1 MQMTEVFGPSYA
13 ALYDL
18 LYESKDYEAEC
29 DLIERLFRE
38 YGASTPRRI
47 LDLGCGT
54 GGHAIPLALR
64 GYDVVGVDRSPD
76 MLRAAEQKAQRA
88 RGAPLLARFVQGDIR
103 SVDLDGPFDACL
115 CMFAVLCYQLAN
127 EDVERTLQTARRH
140 LREGGLF
147 VFDVWYG
154 PAVLAQRPV
163 PRVLSL
169 ERGRRRIIRV
179 ASPALDARTHTNE
192 TAYTLLVIEGDRVV
206 QQSEER
212 HRVRYFFPMELE
224 YFLAQAG
231 FRLRRLGAFP
241 AVEQEPSEA
250 TWNVMAVAEAQ

>member
-1 MQMTEVFGPSYA
+1 MTEVFGASYA

-29 DLIERLFRE
+29 DLVERIFRE
-38 YGASTPRRI
+38 YGSAMPRRV

-76 MLRAAEQKAQRA
+76 MLRAAEQKAQSV
-88 RGAPLLARFVQGDIR
+88 RGAPLMARFVPGDIR
-103 SVDLDGPFDACL
+103 SVDLDSTFDACL
-115 CMFAVLCYQLAN
+115 CMFAVLCYQLTN
-127 EDVERTLQTARRH
+127 EDVERTLRTARRH
-140 LREGGLF
+140 LRDGGLF

-154 PAVLAQRPV
+154 PAVLAQRPA

-169 ERGRRRIIRV
+169 EHGRRQVVRL
-179 ASPALDARTHTNE
+179 ATPSLDPRSHSCE
-192 TAYTLLVIEGDRVV
+192 TEYTLLDIEGDHVV
-206 QQSEER
+206 QRSRER

-224 YFLAQAG
+224 YFLMQTG
-231 FRLRRLGAFP
+231 FRLQRLGGFP
-241 AVEQEPSEA
+241 AFDQEPSEA
-250 TWNVMAVAEAQ
+250 TWNVLAVAEAL